1 MVFNNISIMGIINMT
16 PDSFS
21 GDGLLKD
28 KNFIQKTYEKIDT
41 FVKNGAV
48 ILDIGGESTR
58 PGAKTVSL
66 EDELDR
72 VLPVVKYVKKEYPSI
87 LISVDTT
94 KSHVAKAV
102 LDEGAMI
109 INDVSGL
116 MMQPEMTQVAS
127 QYGCYFVIMHSYQ
140 HHLVGHSEKVGRYQ
154 TLDPYQIIP
163 DIIHDLEKLII
174 YAISH
179 GIPRKNIIIDPGI
192 GYGKT
197 TEQNFII
204 LRNLSQF
211 KKMSYPILV
220 GLSRKSFISHTEGC
234 DPKDRLGGSVAANT
248 IAMLNGANILRVHD
262 VIETAQAV
270 HVTKSILNAKC

>member
-1 MVFNNISIMGIINMT
+1 MGIVNMT

-28 KNFIQKTYEKIDT
+28 DNFIEKTYEKIEK
-41 FVKNGAV
+41 FVANGAH

-58 PGAKTVSL
+58 PGAAAVSL
-66 EDELDR
+66 EEELSR
-72 VLPVVKYVKKEYPSI
+72 VIPVVKHIKKEYPSV

-94 KSHVAKAV
+94 KAQVAKAV
-102 LDEGAMI
+102 LDEGVMI

-116 MMQPEMTQVAS
+116 MMQPDMAHVAS

-140 HHLVGHSEKVGRYQ
+140 HHLVGYSEKVGRYQ
-154 TLDPYQIIP
+154 TSDPCQIVP

-197 TEQNFII
+197 IEQTFVI
-204 LRNLSQF
+204 LKNLSQF
-211 KKMSYPILV
+211 KKMNYPILV
-220 GLSRKSFISHTEGC
+220 GLSRKSFISHTESC
-234 DPKDRLGGSVAANT
+234 PPQYRLGGSIAANT
-248 IAMLNGANILRVHD
+248 IAVLNGANILRVHD
-262 VIETAQAV
+262 VMETAQAV
-270 HVTKSILNAKC
+270 HVTKAILNAKC